1 MYPHGFSLATRNE
14 RAHSLSLS
22 LVHNQPDVS
31 LGWPGIF
38 LLPMMLFP
46 LTTIP
51 KAVKTETE

>member
-1 MYPHGFSLATRNE
+1 MKELV
-14 RAHSLSLS
+14 LSLS
-22 LVHNQPDVS
+22 RHNQPDVS

-46 LTTIP
+46 PAAIP

>member
-1 MYPHGFSLATRNE
+1 MASLWPQGMKE
-14 RAHSLSLS
+14 LILSLSLS